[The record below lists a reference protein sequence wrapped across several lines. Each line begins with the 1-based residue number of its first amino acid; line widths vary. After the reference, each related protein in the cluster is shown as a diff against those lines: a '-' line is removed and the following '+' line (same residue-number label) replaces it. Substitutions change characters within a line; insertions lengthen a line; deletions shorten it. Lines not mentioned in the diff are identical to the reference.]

1 MNMHL
6 LRLFF
11 LGDLRHLKNS
21 LLPDSKEQ
29 WLHKEKTYNNWFPQN
44 YYGCNAETIV
54 SWKDIKYILDHNGTF
69 HPNLQFTVDTCEI
82 KDSSK

>member
-1 MNMHL
+1 MVAQ
-6 LRLFF
+6 R
-11 LGDLRHLKNS
+11 
-21 LLPDSKEQ
+21 
-29 WLHKEKTYNNWFPQN
+29 KTYNNWFAQN